1 MSDVGTYLKRGAETL
16 ASAGIESPWR
26 EARLLLLH
34 TTDLTEAELIGYPER
49 SVAAVDDFDRLIRRR
64 AKREPLSHLLGQRE
78 FWSLTFEVTA
88 ETLDPRPDS
97 ETIIE
102 AVLDNIQDTSHPF
115 RILDLGTGTGCLL
128 SALLSECPH
137 AWGVGVE
144 RDAAAAQVATRNLKR
159 LGLASRGSIVV
170 ADWTAP
176 LNGKFDLIVTNP
188 PYIPSAELA
197 GLQQEVREHDPA
209 LALDGGHDGLTIY
222 RALIPRALAGLAA
235 GGRLLLE
242 VGLAQQQVGLVPVRL
257 LLEVGR
263 RQPLPGPV
271 QVPGPAFEPAS
282 LPVPVPWQQPEFLRP
297 LRLLLLLQQPCELL
311 PFQPR
316 LHRQPRSM
324 LLDQFVLHAVHL
336 SSLNQSN
343 PC

>member
-1 MSDVGTYLKRGAETL
+1 MSDIGTCLKHGAETL

-26 EARLLLLH
+26 EARLLMVH
-34 TTDLTEAELIGYPER
+34 ATDLTEAELIGYPER
-49 SVAAVDDFDRLIRRR
+49 SIAAVDDFNRLIRRR
-64 AKREPLSHLLGQRE
+64 ANREPLSHLLGQRE

-102 AVLDNIQDTSHPF
+102 AVLENIQDASHQF

-144 RDAAAAQVATRNLKR
+144 RDGTAAQVAKRNLQR

-188 PYIPSAELA
+188 PYIPAAEIASLQTEVAEFEPNLALNGGVAGLDAYRENFPFVGSLLAHDGILVAEFGNGQVDPVILLAEAMGMVRREVHNDLA
-197 GLQQEVREHDPA
+197 G
-209 LALDGGHDGLTIY
+209 
-222 RALIPRALAGLAA
+222 RARCLVF
-235 GGRLLLE
+235 GR
-242 VGLAQQQVGLVPVRL
+242 
-257 LLEVGR
+257 
-263 RQPLPGPV
+263 
-271 QVPGPAFEPAS
+271 
-282 LPVPVPWQQPEFLRP
+282 
-297 LRLLLLLQQPCELL
+297 
-311 PFQPR
+311 
-316 LHRQPRSM
+316 
-324 LLDQFVLHAVHL
+324 
-336 SSLNQSN
+336 
-343 PC
+343 